1 MLCTVP
7 LAASSAV
14 FAYLITTAC
23 AILLMRRSSNWR
35 IRFLSFSIGLPPL
48 CQSVILLG
56 SHHMWITPMVGQ
68 AAEFL
73 ELPASAMCLTAVY
86 LLNKENSNRKS
97 TESRLR
103 VAEGGPGPTSSSLR
117 ESESPTR

>member
-1 MLCTVP
+1 MP

-23 AILLMRRSSNWR
+23 AIILMRRSSNWR

-48 CQSVILLG
+48 CQSIILLG
-56 SHHMWITPMVGQ
+56 SHGMWITPVIGQ

-73 ELPASAMCLTAVY
+73 ELPASAMCLAAVY

-97 TESRLR
+97 TDNRLR
-103 VAEGGPGPTSSSLR
+103 VAEASPAPVNASLPGSGTHTL
-117 ESESPTR
+117 